1 MKITKLILIIL
12 TAVLA
17 VCCAVNALSD
27 HFSGKNQGP
36 TLECPE
42 VLELSVSDPESA
54 LLEGVTA
61 KDRQDGDL
69 SDRILIQG
77 VSKFI
82 ETNTARVSY
91 LVFDSDGN
99 MATASATVRYT
110 DYVSPRF
117 AITAPLSYST
127 NESIAL
133 LDRIRVTD
141 CIDGNITGNVR
152 VSSPVATGDSEI
164 YTVDLQ
170 VTNSMGDTVY
180 LTLPLIRQNTTA
192 ATPVVYLSTYL
203 VYLEEGSTFNAK
215 DYLLSVTT
223 AGGRGDKSQ
232 VEITGQVDVNTPGVY
247 YVYYRYAHESLVGT
261 AVLTV
266 VVE

>member
-1 MKITKLILIIL
+1 MKITKLILIFL

-17 VCCAVNALSD
+17 VCCVVNTLSQKL
-27 HFSGKNQGP
+27 SGKDQGP

-42 VLELSVSDPESA
+42 VLELSVSAPETA
-54 LLEGVTA
+54 LLEGVSA
-61 KDRQDGDL
+61 YDKQDGDL
-69 SDRILIQG
+69 TDRILIQG
-77 VSKFI
+77 ISKFI
-82 ETNTARVSY
+82 EGNTARITY

-99 MATASATVRYT
+99 MSTASAMIRYT
-110 DYVSPRF
+110 DYESPRF

-141 CIDGNITGNVR
+141 CIDGNITENVR
-152 VSSPVATGDSEI
+152 VSSPVATGDSSI

-192 ATPVVYLSTYL
+192 ATPVVYLNTYL
-203 VYLEEGSTFNAK
+203 LYLDRGDNFNAR
-215 DYLLSVTT
+215 DYLLSITT
-223 AGGRGDKSQ
+223 LEGRGNASQ
-232 VEITGQVDVNTPGVY
+232 VEITGLVDVNVPGVY
-247 YVYYRYAHESLVGT
+247 YVYYRYAHNSLVGT

>member
-1 MKITKLILIIL
+1 MKITKLILIFL
-12 TAVLA
+12 TVVLA

-27 HFSGKNQGP
+27 RLAGREQGP
-36 TLECPE
+36 SLTCPE
-42 VLELSVSDPESA
+42 VLKLSVSDPHEA
-54 LLEGVTA
+54 LLAGVAATD
-61 KDRQDGDL
+61 KQDGDL
-69 SDRILIQG
+69 TDRILIQG
-77 VSKFI
+77 ISKFI
-82 ETNTARVSY
+82 EDDTARITY

-99 MATASATVRYT
+99 MATASALIRYT

-141 CIDGNITGNVR
+141 CLDGNITENVR
-152 VSSPVATGDSEI
+152 VSSPVATGDSQI

-192 ATPVVYLSTYL
+192 ATPVVYLSSYL
-203 VYLEEGSTFNAK
+203 VYLEEGSNFDAA

-223 AGGRGDKSQ
+223 LEGRGDKRQ
-232 VEITGQVDVNTPGVY
+232 VEITGQVDTATPGVY
-247 YVYYRYAHESLVGT
+247 YVYYRYAHENLVGT

>member
-1 MKITKLILIIL
+1 MKITKLILILL

-17 VCCAVNALSD
+17 VCCVVNSLSA
-27 HFSGKNQGP
+27 HAAGKGQGP

-54 LLEGVTA
+54 LLQGVTA
-61 KDRQDGDL
+61 YDKQDGDL
-69 SDRILIQG
+69 TGRILIQG
-77 VSKFI
+77 ISKFI
-82 ETNTARVSY
+82 EDDTARISY

-99 MATASATVRYT
+99 MATATCQIRYT
-110 DYVSPRF
+110 DYQSPRF
-117 AITAPLSYST
+117 AITSPLTYST
-127 NESIAL
+127 NESVAL

-141 CIDGNITGNVR
+141 CLDGNITGNVR
-152 VSSPVATGDSEI
+152 VSSLVATDDSSI

-180 LTLPLIRQNTTA
+180 LTLPLIRQNATA
-192 ATPVVYLSTYL
+192 ATPVVYLSSYL
-203 VYLEEGSTFNAK
+203 VYLDKGTAFRAE

-223 AGGRGDKSQ
+223 AEGRGDKQQ
-232 VEITGQVDVNTPGVY
+232 VEITGLVDVNEPGVY
-247 YVYYRYAHESLVGT
+247 YVYYRYTQESLVGT

-266 VVE
+266 VIG